1 MACPGT
7 TTQRPPARFKGVIF
21 DLDGTLVDSLEDLA
35 DSMNGILER
44 HGFPTHDPGTYKR
57 FIGRGMRNLV
67 SRALPPGAG
76 EEMITLS
83 HGLMLEEYG
92 RNCTNKTR
100 PYDGIA
106 DMLDGLAARGIR
118 MAVFS
123 NKSDELTK
131 KVASA
136 LLWNWKFEALVGS
149 GAGYPE
155 KPDPSGA
162 LAISRQMGIGPG
174 DIIYAGDSGIDMETA
189 KNAGM
194 CAVGVLW
201 GFREKEELLSNGAEH
216 LLAHPADM
224 LGILG

>member
-1 MACPGT
+1 M
-7 TTQRPPARFKGVIF
+7 IF

-118 MAVFS
+118 TAVFS

-131 KVASA
+131 KVAAA
-136 LLWNWKFEALVGS
+136 LLWNWRFEALVGS

-194 CAVGVLW
+194 YAVGVLW

-216 LLAHPADM
+216 LLAYPADM